1 MNTRHLVDPEI
12 APLLDVFPPLVL
24 TAESLPMLRAM
35 LGAPVPGAPAPA
47 MVPEVRMIPGR
58 HGAPDVKINVFD
70 PPGRIHRAALLHLHG
85 GGMVLGYT
93 AANDGPNAALAV
105 ALGVMVVSAEYRLA
119 PETPFPGPQEDC
131 MAALDWM
138 LGVAAERGID
148 PARIG
153 VMGDSAGA
161 GLAAAAALM
170 ARDEGKV
177 ALSAQFLTY
186 PMLDHRTGTA
196 QQPGLP
202 NTGEFIWNRAANQ
215 FGWDALRG
223 AYAADDAR
231 KGWFSPA
238 LAEDLAGLPPTFIA
252 TGALDLFLE
261 ENLAFTARLAGA
273 GVPVELHVY
282 PGAYHGFNIVPTAR
296 VTQTYQRDLYAAIT
310 HMLLD

>member
-12 APLLDVFPPLVL
+12 APLLDMFPPLAL
-24 TAESLPMLRAM
+24 TAQSLPMLRAM
-35 LGAPVPGAPAPA
+35 FGAPVPGALAPA
-47 MVPEVRMIPGR
+47 MAPEVIMIPGR
-58 HGAPDVKINVFD
+58 NGAPDVRISVFD
-70 PPGRIHRAALLHLHG
+70 PPGRANPATLLHLHG

-93 AANDGPNAALAV
+93 PANDGPNAALAL

-131 MAALDWM
+131 MAALDWI
-138 LGVAAERGID
+138 VSISAERGID

-161 GLAAAAALM
+161 GLAAAVALM
-170 ARDEGKV
+170 ARDEGTV
-177 ALSAQFLTY
+177 ALRGQFLTY
-186 PMLDHRTGTA
+186 PMLDHRTGTPEK
-196 QQPGLP
+196 PGLP
-202 NTGEFIWNRAANQ
+202 HTGEFIWNRSNNQ
-215 FGWDALRG
+215 FGWNALQG
-223 AYAADDAR
+223 TYAANDAR

-238 LAEDLAGLPPTFIA
+238 LAEDLSGLPPTYIA

-261 ENLAFTARLAGA
+261 EDLEYTARLAGA

-296 VTQTYQRDLYAAIT
+296 VTQTYQRDLTAAIAQV
-310 HMLLD
+310 LLD